1 MDYAERT
8 QRVGGLLCSRLLSA
22 IFEFR
27 LGDAGEFLKIL
38 KSRAFTLI
46 ELLVVIAIIGILAS
60 LLLPALGRAKASAHK
75 TVCLNNQRQIGI
87 ARQLY
92 AGDNDNFLVTYQR
105 GYWDRTLCFDY
116 LGGQTN
122 LFGCPAEKRIPRL
135 VAQGVLPVGL
145 WNWGYLQNDYGLQA
159 AYSGPLGKSRAW
171 GISGSSVFHSHRSF
185 SLGIRDLFGIRDFAV
200 VSPSRMIAQT
210 DASRFGLI
218 DGEFYA
224 VSRIGGVIDI
234 GRYGLRFS
242 FDSGRVNISR
252 RHSGRANV
260 LFADGHVGSE
270 TLRQLLYPS
279 VENLTRFNYDNRR
292 HWGWM
297 PSAEGWEPPLSFD
310 E

>member
-1 MDYAERT
+1 MFPFTFVDL
-8 QRVGGLLCSRLLSA
+8 RVPNGRRWG
-22 IFEFR
+22 IT
-27 LGDAGEFLKIL
+27 KL

-92 AGDNDNFLVTYQR
+92 AGDNDNYLVTYQR
-105 GYWDRTLCFDY
+105 GYWDWTLCFDY

-122 LFGCPAEKRIPRL
+122 LFGCPVEKRVPRL
-135 VAQGVLPVGL
+135 VARGVLPVGL
-145 WNWGYLQNDYGLQA
+145 WNWSYLQNDYGLHA
-159 AYSGPLGKSRAW
+159 FHWPPVKSRAW
-171 GISGSSVFHSHRSF
+171 GISGNSVFNAPWSR
-185 SLGIRDLFGIRDFAV
+185 SLGIRDFQV
-200 VSPSRMIAQT
+200 VSPSRMIAQV
-210 DASRFGLI
+210 DSSRYLFE
-218 DGEFYA
+218 DGEIVPIWHSITA
-224 VSRIGGVIDI
+224 PGGVD
-234 GRYGLRFS
+234 GLGQSGLRMVS
-242 FDSGRVNISR
+242 VLGQVNISR

-292 HWGWM
+292 HWDWM
-297 PSAEGWEPPLSFD
+297 PAVEGWEPPVSYGEQVEF
-310 E
+310 

>member
-1 MDYAERT
+1 M
-8 QRVGGLLCSRLLSA
+8 
-22 IFEFR
+22 
-27 LGDAGEFLKIL
+27 GDAGGFLKIL

-92 AGDNDNFLVTYQR
+92 AGDNDNYLVTYQA
-105 GYWDRTLCFDY
+105 GFWYRTLCFDY

-122 LFGCPAEKRIPRL
+122 LFGCPAEKRVPRL
-135 VAQGVLPVGL
+135 VAQGVLPAGL
-145 WNWGYLQNDYGLQA
+145 WNWGYLQNDFGLHA
-159 AYSGPLGKSRAW
+159 SFRPSVEPRAW
-171 GISGSSVFHSHRSF
+171 GISGSSVFNSHRSR
-185 SLGIRDLFGIRDFAV
+185 SLGIRDFAV

-218 DGEFYA
+218 DGEFYG
-224 VSRIGGVIDI
+224 VFRIAGVAGI
-234 GRYGLRFS
+234 GRFGLADS
-242 FDSGRVNISR
+242 FHPGRVNISR

-297 PSAEGWEPPLSFD
+297 PAAEGWEPPLSFD

>member
-1 MDYAERT
+1 MRLMFITLPVDQVDRFT
-8 QRVGGLLCSRLLSA
+8 LCR
-22 IFEFR
+22 
-27 LGDAGEFLKIL
+27 K
-38 KSRAFTLI
+38 RAFTLI

-75 TVCLNNQRQIGI
+75 AVCINNQRQIGI

-92 AGDNDNFLVTYQR
+92 AGDNDSYLVTYQF

-122 LFGCPAEKRIPRL
+122 LFGCPAEKRISRL

-159 AYSGPLGKSRAW
+159 FNGPSVKAQAW
-171 GISGSSVFHSHRSF
+171 GISGNSVFNSHRSR
-185 SLGIRDLFGIRDFAV
+185 SLGIRDFQV
-200 VSPSRMIAQT
+200 VSPSRMIAQI
-210 DASRFGLI
+210 DASRYYFY
-218 DGEFYA
+218 DGEPFSIWSYPSIDA
-224 VSRIGGVIDI
+224 PGGVYDL
-234 GRYGLRFS
+234 GLGLKFT

-279 VENLTRFNYDNRR
+279 VENLTRFNYDDRR

-297 PSAEGWEPPLSFD
+297 PSAEGWEPPVSYGEQVEF
-310 E
+310 

>member
-1 MDYAERT
+1 M
-8 QRVGGLLCSRLLSA
+8 
-22 IFEFR
+22 
-27 LGDAGEFLKIL
+27 GDAWEFLKIL

-46 ELLVVIAIIGILAS
+46 ELLLVIAIIGILAS

-75 TVCLNNQRQIGI
+75 AVCINNQRQIGI

-92 AGDNDNFLVTYQR
+92 AGDNDNYLVTYQR

-159 AYSGPLGKSRAW
+159 FNGPSVKAQAW
-171 GISGSSVFHSHRSF
+171 GISGNSVFNGPRF
-185 SLGIRDLFGIRDFAV
+185 RSLGIRDFQV
-200 VSPSRMIAQT
+200 VSPSRMIAQV
-210 DASRFGLI
+210 DSSRYYFE
-218 DGEFYA
+218 DGEI
-224 VSRIGGVIDI
+224 VSIWHSNSIKAPGGLYDL
-234 GRYGLRFS
+234 GLLGLKFT

-252 RHSGRANV
+252 RHSGQANI

-297 PSAEGWEPPLSFD
+297 PAVEGWEPPMSFD

>member
-1 MDYAERT
+1 M
-8 QRVGGLLCSRLLSA
+8 
-22 IFEFR
+22 
-27 LGDAGEFLKIL
+27 
-38 KSRAFTLI
+38 
-46 ELLVVIAIIGILAS
+46 VIAIIGILAS

-75 TVCLNNQRQIGI
+75 AVCLNNQRQIGI

-92 AGDNDNFLVTYQR
+92 AGDNDNYLVTYQF
-105 GYWDRTLCFDY
+105 GYWDQTLCFDY

-122 LFGCPAEKRIPRL
+122 LFGCPAEKRVPRL
-135 VAQGVLPVGL
+135 VAQGVLPEGL
-145 WNWGYLQNDYGLQA
+145 WNWGYSQNDYGLHA
-159 AYSGPLGKSRAW
+159 VYIGPSVKSRAW
-171 GISGSSVFHSHRSF
+171 GISGSSVFDSHRF
-185 SLGIRDLFGIRDFAV
+185 RSLGIRDFQV

-224 VSRIGGVIDI
+224 VTGAGGIAGI
-234 GRYGLRFS
+234 GRFGLADPFH
-242 FDSGRVNISR
+242 SGQVNISR

-297 PSAEGWEPPLSFD
+297 PAVEDWEPPLSFD

>member
-1 MDYAERT
+1 MFPFTFGDL
-8 QRVGGLLCSRLLSA
+8 RVPNGRRWGIS
-22 IFEFR
+22 
-27 LGDAGEFLKIL
+27 IL

-92 AGDNDNFLVTYQR
+92 AGDNDNYLVTYQF
-105 GYWDRTLCFDY
+105 GYWDRALCFDY

-122 LFGCPAEKRIPRL
+122 LFGCPAEKRISRL
-135 VAQGVLPVGL
+135 VDQGVLPAGL

-159 AYSGPLGKSRAW
+159 FHGPSVKARAW
-171 GISGSSVFHSHRSF
+171 GISGNSVLNGPRSR
-185 SLGIRDLFGIRDFAV
+185 SLGIRDFAV

-210 DASRFGLI
+210 DASRYYFYDGEPFSIWRYPSIEAPGGVYDLRFGLKFI
-218 DGEFYA
+218 
-224 VSRIGGVIDI
+224 
-234 GRYGLRFS
+234 
-242 FDSGRVNISR
+242 FDFDRSQVNISR
-252 RHSGRANV
+252 RHSGQSNV

-297 PSAEGWEPPLSFD
+297 PAAEGWEPPVSYD
-310 E
+310 EQVEF